1 MKKSILALLIASIY
15 LTGCSEQPSDHKSQ
29 KTAEATAARENN
41 IGPAK
46 FDAEAATL
54 GFPEKF
60 ISKEGYNAD
69 WSQAADRH
77 VSGMDVQ
84 IYDTGATVDVCGG
97 IGCDK

>member
-1 MKKSILALLIASIY
+1 MKISIFALILAGIC
-15 LTGCSEQPSDHKSQ
+15 LTGCSDQS
-29 KTAEATAARENN
+29 TAAKPQKADRNAANN

-46 FDAEAATL
+46 FDEEAAAL

-60 ISKEGYNAD
+60 ISKEGYSAD
-69 WSQAADRH
+69 WTQATASH
-77 VSGMDVQ
+77 VSGMEVQ